1 VDPSCYQDEN
11 GDPWDGELAGCINDA
26 RDMQAIAAS
35 NDFITTLFTDDQA
48 TTTEVIKTIGRI
60 ATELSA
66 GDTFLLTYSGHGGQT
81 PDVNGDDEDGQDETW
96 CLFDR
101 QLLDDELY
109 NLWSQ
114 FEAGVRIFVLSDS
127 CHSGTILKQMIYNHL
142 PPMGPV
148 VKEIL
153 SAVPVSKLRAPPT
166 KAQAAA
172 LKAVESKAFRVLRD
186 PKPPR
191 YHNMPLGVQ
200 RATYQKNKAMYD
212 AVQWAAGRS
221 NRSVIGASV
230 LLISGCQ
237 DNQLSADGDDNGLF
251 TQTLLEI
258 WKDGAFEG
266 NYQNFADAIIEK
278 MPGTQTPNY
287 YKVGA
292 ANAGFESEKPFSLLQ
307 GSSEE
312 PEPEPESE
320 APTITADAESF
331 SRDGEAPSFTVSSG
345 SQQYYVVEVASDYQ
359 LFANRPEDNTADFY
373 ATYYDEDAPDRE
385 TGNSWTLP
393 ESAWETMKDAEHLYY
408 RIGTTPEESGWDPYI
423 LSTEDGVE
431 PPSLEISGAGGG
443 EAPEPEPESEAPT
456 ITADAESVSSDGDA
470 PSFTVSTGSQEYYVV
485 EVASDYQLFVNR
497 PNENSSEFYATYYD
511 QDAPDRETGSSWT
524 LPESAWESLKEAERL
539 YFRIGTT
546 PGESGWDPYILSTE
560 DGVEPPSLEVTASEE
575 RVPPKRGSK
584 VPAKGTRS
592 AVPPKARYGTKATT
606 RSAPP
611 KSQPA
616 SPWFGSSRS
625 REDATASSRKKV
637 TAS

>member
-26 RDMQAIAAS
+26 RDMQAIAAN

-320 APTITADAESF
+320 APTISADAESF

-443 EAPEPEPESEAPT
+443 EAPEPEPESEARPLPRMPSRYQAMGMRPASRYPPAARST
-456 ITADAESVSSDGDA
+456 TSSKSPRTTSCSSTARMKTA
-470 PSFTVSTGSQEYYVV
+470 PSSMRPTTTRMHPIARQAAAGRCPSRHGNPQGSRTAV
-485 EVASDYQLFVNR
+485 
-497 PNENSSEFYATYYD
+497 
-511 QDAPDRETGSSWT
+511 
-524 LPESAWESLKEAERL
+524 LP
-539 YFRIGTT
+539 IGTT

-584 VPAKGTRS
+584 VPAKGTRG